1 MATTAIAN
9 REATVVTVTG
19 GTLPYWAPIYSTT
32 TDGSVIGK
40 TSISFGDGAPGA
52 AITTSPPRGTTGTL
66 RGWQWGTDTGVQTWG
81 TNVINN
87 VFTDTSTPANNEYLQ
102 TTFDQNGLP
111 DESTLSGGDS
121 GGGTFVKG
129 PDGVWKL
136 AGVNS
141 SVSPAAY
148 ALTQFPANPKS
159 PLLGSAFD
167 FSDLYLESNQTDGS
181 GNPLY
186 YQAQQFF
193 PGQSPIPQTA
203 SFSNISDIGAAAL
216 AAFVPHA
223 GDVNADGKVNALD
236 FNAIAAHFGMSSG
249 AIWTQGDLNYDG
261 NVNALDFTILAS
273 NFGYSGPVPGQILG
287 ADALGF
293 GSSRADEPC
302 AAGAGRARASPP
314 ALLVVIQLCNPRLRI
329 HKIWIGLYRFLVF
342 RTSSFLLALL
352 LKDRRDVVVRLS
364 GLENRAELRLGL
376 IDSALS
382 GQQEPVIH
390 PAGLVRNI
398 AIDSRLVRMLRCL
411 DIAGQFLAEA
421 KVAVANG

>member
-1 MATTAIAN
+1 MRRSVARFSWLATLAVGLPAHGITLYSTGAPSSHTTAPTGSFSNSGWNYEVQFVAGIPEIGTAIGPHAFITASHTVPTPGTTVNYAGNTYTVANVATTAIAN
-9 REATVVTVTG
+9 REATVVTVSG

-32 TDGSVIGK
+32 TDGSVVGK
-40 TSISFGDGAPGA
+40 TSISFGNGSPGA
-52 AITTSPPRGTTGTL
+52 AITVSTSRGTEGTL
-66 RGWQWGTDTGVQTWG
+66 RGWQWGPDNGVQSWG

-167 FSDLYLESNQTDGS
+167 FSDLYLESNQTDSS

-186 YQAQQFF
+186 FQAQQFF
-193 PGQSPIPQTA
+193 PGQSPIPQTS

-261 NVNALDFTILAS
+261 KVNALDFTILAN

-287 ADALGF
+287 ADALGL
-293 GSSRADEPC
+293 AVPEP
-302 AAGAGRARASPP
+302 
-314 ALLVVIQLCNPRLRI
+314 
-329 HKIWIGLYRFLVF
+329 
-342 RTSSFLLALL
+342 TSLALLALGGL
-352 LKDRRDVVVRLS
+352 ALRRR
-364 GLENRAELRLGL
+364 R
-376 IDSALS
+376 
-382 GQQEPVIH
+382 
-390 PAGLVRNI
+390 
-398 AIDSRLVRMLRCL
+398 
-411 DIAGQFLAEA
+411 F
-421 KVAVANG
+421 